1 MFLYILV
8 VLEGYPRVKVCNL
21 VCRTRYR
28 GRVLSDKQPQRISN
42 SSEVLFFLILA
53 TTIATPDPKKY
64 KNDSNAKDKKTGS
77 LTNDERKFLREV
89 EEKFGVKSGI
99 SVDAEKEE
107 NKNKEEK
114 IENSKD
120 TSSSE
125 QKPPFPAVIAI
136 EIVNDTD
143 SNSKG
148 KRTIDANLGYGYRTN
163 DGYSYTY
170 FGKANQER
178 GKFMIYPYSQEDIP
192 PRPNSY
198 ENKYSSTSNEK
209 YTSPSTNVEIQ
220 PSQAYE
226 LVPLKNEQT
235 SYEYKKPA
243 VEFKTGYEKNLDSPS
258 VEFSGGK
265 AAQTLY
271 TTYNGQE
278 FSGLSGQFPTVMP
291 NYFVDPTQ
299 LLSNPHYQNAGLTQ
313 DHLRTQSTYLN
324 QNKRIVPVLVLR
336 VPSSYLKNPTAEL
349 YPDLPNNYPL
359 SQHLNSVNLQEL
371 VNQYFKKN
379 GFSVAPQIMSYES
392 QSVSQPQIQPQHYS
406 NPYAKPLYTQADYSG
421 IQYSGVQPV
430 MARYPMTYSQPQS
443 LYQYPVNQQYEY
455 EYQYVPQTETKM
467 RSYYIQPQ
475 YQESSQTVGTSNGYQ
490 YDQSVTQHQPNSQ
503 NTLSNIEYS
512 SPQYSS
518 SQQTKEA
525 SLDYGSQ
532 NSPHET
538 GQSDASHYASANS
551 ETSSYDVGK
560 ENVDYSKQSESL
572 EYDPASLAAYSSYSD
587 YYSTKSGQPNSVSIS
602 PSKLIHTEQYQ
613 ESSVPNEQQQY
624 AYQSQNNEDSSKT
637 FVLSE
642 NYPSKDHTIATV
654 LPFSHQSTTKPP
666 QASIQTVS
674 YVTPV
679 PSAKYQSQ
687 YRVMVPQTVLK
698 NPNSNKLSYVNSQP
712 THYLQAGQYPY
723 SNSDS
728 DYRVASQ
735 YISQISTKPSYSRN
749 YYSHPKRMVKA
760 PSKSESLLKIT
771 ARRPHE
777 RSEKKKSF

>member
-1 MFLYILV
+1 MRWFSVVCFVLV
-8 VLEGYPRVKVCNL
+8 
-21 VCRTRYR
+21 
-28 GRVLSDKQPQRISN
+28 
-42 SSEVLFFLILA
+42 LA
-53 TTIATPDPKKY
+53 TTIAIPDPKKY
-64 KNDSNAKDKKTGS
+64 KNNSNDKDKKTES

-89 EEKFGVKSGI
+89 EEKFGVKS
-99 SVDAEKEE
+99 KEIASNVKTE
-107 NKNKEEK
+107 EYKNKEEK
-114 IENSKD
+114 AGSNKE
-120 TSSSE
+120 TSPPQ

-192 PRPNSY
+192 PSPNAH
-198 ENKYSSTSNEK
+198 ENKYTSSSTS
-209 YTSPSTNVEIQ
+209 VEIQ

-226 LVPLKNEQT
+226 LVPVKDEQT

-243 VEFKTGYEKNLDSPS
+243 VEFKTGYEKNLESPS
-258 VEFSGGK
+258 AGYSSGK

-291 NYFVDPTQ
+291 NYFVNPTQ
-299 LLSNPHYQNAGLTQ
+299 LLNNPHYQNAGLTQ
-313 DHLRTQSTYLN
+313 DHLRTQSSHLN

-392 QSVSQPQIQPQHYS
+392 RSVSQTHMRPQQYS

-421 IQYSGVQPV
+421 IQYSGVKPV
-430 MARYPMTYSQPQS
+430 MARYPMTYSHQKYHVSQPQS
-443 LYQYPVNQQYEY
+443 LYQYPANQQYEY

-475 YQESSQTVGTSNGYQ
+475 YYQSSQSVGTSNEYQ
-490 YDQSVTQHQPNSQ
+490 YDQSLAQHQPNSDSK
-503 NTLSNIEYS
+503 LSNIEYS

-518 SQQTKEA
+518 SQETKEA
-525 SLDYGSQ
+525 SLEYGSQ
-532 NSPHET
+532 NIPQEAD
-538 GQSDASHYASANS
+538 QSDVSHYASSNS
-551 ETSSYDVGK
+551 DTSNYDVAK
-560 ENVDYSKQSESL
+560 ENIDYSKQSESV
-572 EYDPASLAAYSSYSD
+572 EYNSGSLPEYSSSAD
-587 YYSTKSGQPNSVSIS
+587 YYSTSSGQPSSVSIL

-613 ESSVPNEQQQY
+613 ENSGSNEQQKY
-624 AYQSQNNEDSSKT
+624 VYQSQNIEDPSKT

-654 LPFSHQSTTKPP
+654 LPFSYQSTPKPS
-666 QASIQTVS
+666 QASVQTVS

-687 YRVMVPQTVLK
+687 YRIMVPQTVLK
-698 NPNSNKLSYVNSQP
+698 NPNSEKVSYVNSQP
-712 THYLQAGQYPY
+712 MHYLHAGQYSY
-723 SNSDS
+723 SNSNS
-728 DYRVASQ
+728 DYKGAGQ
-735 YISQISTKPSYSRN
+735 YVSQISTKPLYPRN
-749 YYSHPKRMVKA
+749 YHTHLKRMVKA
-760 PSKSESLLKIT
+760 PSKSETTLKIT
-771 ARRPHE
+771 SRRPNE
-777 RSEKKKSF
+777 RNEKKKSP